1 MRTAASSAGRD
12 AKAARAARWMRR
24 FTAGVTAGGVAL
36 LGAVPVDHA
45 ARADVRA
52 GEPALSAPT
61 LMPAAAH
68 LRGHR
73 WPGHPGRWV
82 KHYTVR
88 RGDTATGLAVRYHAW
103 TAELLELNHLSRRST
118 LRVGDRLQIPIV
130 IAAYRRAHQARHR
143 QAAHHHPAHHHPAHH
158 TAHHPAR
165 RAPHPRPHPHP
176 RHVSRWTWAHA
187 DRGTVRR
194 IVIGTA
200 ERHHVDPRLAL
211 AIAWQESG
219 WQQYR
224 VSSAGALGVM
234 QVMPS
239 TGRWLSLLVGRSL
252 HLRHLQDNVTA
263 GVVLL
268 AMLREQAGPKRTIA
282 GYYQGLSSVRKDG
295 MYPST
300 RRYVASVLA
309 IQARL
314 RHGWDPA

>member
-1 MRTAASSAGRD
+1 
-12 AKAARAARWMRR
+12 MRR

-36 LGAVPVDHA
+36 LVAAPVDHA
-45 ARADVRA
+45 ARADVRT
-52 GEPALSAPT
+52 GESALSAPT
-61 LMPAAAH
+61 IVPTAGH
-68 LRGHR
+68 PRGHR

-118 LRVGDRLQIPIV
+118 LHVGDRLRIPIV
-130 IAAYRRAHQARHR
+130 IAAYRRAQRTRH
-143 QAAHHHPAHHHPAHH
+143 HH
-158 TAHHPAR
+158 TAHHHTARHPAR
-165 RAPHPRPHPHP
+165 RAPHPRPHPRPH
-176 RHVSRWTWAHA
+176 HVSRWTWAHA
-187 DRGTVRR
+187 DRGTVRG
-194 IVIGTA
+194 IVVGTA
-200 ERHHVDPRLAL
+200 RRHHVDPRLAL

-252 HLRHLQDNVTA
+252 HLRHLHDNVTA